1 MYNSLNKGLL
11 SNEKEAR
18 IIAWWKS
25 NDRFRY
31 LLEDEKDEE
40 VFADSS
46 RQLNLREILNLMS
59 SGNAIESLMKADLF
73 RQLRRFD
80 ESIDVV
86 SSINDCETLNAK
98 IEKIKS
104 LAALYSNKTLSYPT
118 AGQSGSNKYN

>member
-1 MYNSLNKGLL
+1 MKKKPNNCL
-11 SNEKEAR
+11 
-18 IIAWWKS
+18 WKS

-40 VFADSS
+40 VFADSN

-59 SGNAIESLMKADLF
+59 GGNAIESLMKAELF

-80 ESIDVV
+80 ESIDIV

-98 IEKIKS
+98 IEK
-104 LAALYSNKTLSYPT
+104 
-118 AGQSGSNKYN
+118 